1 MKQICNFNSSTSML
15 AQASAKK
22 SIGMMAFFAAALM
35 LYAVDANAAGGLSQ
49 MTSEAKEWDKAAYT
63 FIGACA
69 TIYLLIKGFLIWM
82 NKGSWGDFGE
92 ACLKVVVVAAIP
104 SLGVYLWGIWG
115 S

>member
-1 MKQICNFNSSTSML
+1 MKQICKSNNAAL
-15 AQASAKK
+15 ALSQPSAKK
-22 SIGMMAFFAAALM
+22 SLGVMAFITIALM

-49 MTSEAKEWDKAAYT
+49 MTTEAKEWDKAAYT

-69 TIYLLIKGFLIWM
+69 TIFLLIKGLMIWG

-92 ACLKVVVVAAIP
+92 ACLKVVVVAAVP
-104 SLGVYLWGIWG
+104 TLVVYLWGLYG